1 MESNTLVK
9 RVLLMPIFWTLLLSV
24 LPGCSQQSNAYTTPA
39 PAPPSGAIANA
50 QPAQGNV
57 VAAGAASVIVI
68 HGQIVA
74 VDQDKK
80 LVTLQGPNGKQVTVH
95 VYNPY
100 NLAAA
105 KPGERFV
112 AKFYE
117 IATIQ
122 KLPAGESPPTLSLT
136 QGIVSAAPGQTP
148 GAAFGSQLQ
157 IVVTVDA
164 IDKTD
169 KAISIKGP
177 DGVVEVVDV
186 ANPEALDQVQVG
198 EQIVVTLT
206 DAVVVALDKEAA
218 AS

>member
-1 MESNTLVK
+1 MKNDAFMKHLLLPIVWILFLAALAGCSGQESNA
-9 RVLLMPIFWTLLLSV
+9 
-24 LPGCSQQSNAYTTPA
+24 SQTQAQTPPVGEAANPQS
-39 PAPPSGAIANA
+39 
-50 QPAQGNV
+50 AQGNV

-117 IATIQ
+117 IATVQ
-122 KLPAGESPPTLSLT
+122 KLPAGESPPTPSLT

-148 GAAFGSQLQ
+148 GAVFGSQYRFA
-157 IVVTVDA
+157 VTVDA
-164 IDKTD
+164 VNKSD

-186 ANPEALDQVQVG
+186 ANPETLDQVQVG

-218 AS
+218 GS